1 MSLITTIIIPLRVGQ
16 RSEILRLQNQ
26 INSLDDASRQLPA
39 GVYTTF
45 RTYQKRYAVSLL
57 EHFDRLESSARLS
70 GTAISLDHE
79 RLRQELRSALNYFE
93 PTEARVRISVDLTV
107 NPGDVYLSLEELHTP
122 TVDQYRDGVAVI
134 TRKMH
139 RENPEAKA
147 TNFILEAEKVRH
159 EVNPQEINEVL
170 MISENDRVLEGLSSN
185 FFGIQNEVLSTAEEG
200 ILPGITRKM
209 VIEIAHQLGYFV
221 VYRNIRR
228 EELPKLD
235 EAFITSAS
243 RAILPVTRINNRL
256 VGTGKVGN
264 ITRRLQIAFQ
274 KNLDA
279 MLDLI

>member
-1 MSLITTIIIPLRVGQ
+1 MQPIKTIIIPIRLGQ
-16 RSEILRLQNQ
+16 KSEILRLKNQ

-57 EHFDRLESSARLS
+57 EHFDRLENSARLS
-70 GTAISLDHE
+70 GTVIALDYE
-79 RLRQELRSALNYFE
+79 RLRQELRNALSLFE
-93 PTEARVRISVDLTV
+93 PTEARVRFSVDLTV

-122 TVDQYRDGVAVI
+122 SVDQYRDGVAVI

-139 RENPEAKA
+139 RENPVAKA
-147 TNFILEAEKVRH
+147 TNFIMEAEKIRH
-159 EVNPQEINEVL
+159 EINPQEINEVL
-170 MISENDRVLEGLSSN
+170 MISEDDRVLEGLSSN
-185 FFGIQNEVLSTAEEG
+185 FFGIQNEVLITAEEG

-209 VIEIAHQLGYFV
+209 AIEIARQLGYFV

-243 RAILPVTRINNRL
+243 RAILPVTRINNRP

-264 ITRRLQIAFQ
+264 ITRRLQVAFQ

-279 MLDLI
+279 SLELI

>member
-159 EVNPQEINEVL
+159 EINPQEINEVL
-170 MISENDRVLEGLSSN
+170 MISEDDHVLEGLSSN
-185 FFGIQNEVLSTAEEG
+185 FFGIQNEVLITAEEG

-209 VIEIAHQLGYFV
+209 AIEIARQLGYFV
-221 VYRNIRR
+221 VYRNIQR

-264 ITRRLQIAFQ
+264 TTRKLQIAFQ

-279 MLDLI
+279 ALELI

>member
-159 EVNPQEINEVL
+159 EINPQEINEVL
-170 MISENDRVLEGLSSN
+170 MISEDDHVLEGLSSN
-185 FFGIQNEVLSTAEEG
+185 FFGIQNEVLITAEEG

-209 VIEIAHQLGYFV
+209 TIEIARQLGYFV
-221 VYRNIRR
+221 VYRNIQR

-264 ITRRLQIAFQ
+264 TTRKLQIAFQ

-279 MLDLI
+279 ALELI

>member
-159 EVNPQEINEVL
+159 EINPQEINEVL
-170 MISENDRVLEGLSSN
+170 MISEDDHVLEGLSSN
-185 FFGIQNEVLSTAEEG
+185 FFGIQNEVLITAEEG

-209 VIEIAHQLGYFV
+209 AIEIARQLGYFV
-221 VYRNIRR
+221 VYRNIQR

-243 RAILPVTRINNRL
+243 RAILPVTRINNRP

-264 ITRRLQIAFQ
+264 ITRELQVAFQ

-279 MLDLI
+279 SLELI

>member
-1 MSLITTIIIPLRVGQ
+1 MSPITTIKLPIPPGQ
-16 RSEILRLQNQ
+16 KSEILRLENQ
-26 INSLDDASRQLPA
+26 TNSLDDASRQLPA

-45 RTYQKRYAVSLL
+45 RTYQKRYAISLL

-70 GTAISLDHE
+70 DTVIALDYE
-79 RLRQELRSALNYFE
+79 RLRQELRNALSLFE
-93 PTEARVRISVDLTV
+93 PTEARVRISIDLTI
-107 NPGDVYLSLEELHTP
+107 NPGDVYISLEELHTP
-122 TVDQYRDGVAVI
+122 SIDQYRDGVAVI

-139 RENPEAKA
+139 RANPLAKA

-159 EVNPQEINEVL
+159 EVNQKEINEVL
-170 MISENDRVLEGLSSN
+170 MISEDDLVLEGLSSN
-185 FFGIQNEVLSTAEEG
+185 FFGIQNEVLITAEEG

-209 VIEIAHQLGYFV
+209 TIDIARQLGLFV
-221 VYRNIRR
+221 DYRNIRR

-256 VGTGKVGN
+256 IGTGKVGT
-264 ITRRLQIAFQ
+264 ITRRLQVAFQ

-279 MLDLI
+279 SLDLI

>member
-159 EVNPQEINEVL
+159 EINPQEINEVL
-170 MISENDRVLEGLSSN
+170 MISEDDHVLEGLSSN
-185 FFGIQNEVLSTAEEG
+185 FFGIQNEVLITAEEG

-209 VIEIAHQLGYFV
+209 AIEIARQLGYFV
-221 VYRNIRR
+221 VYRNIQR

-264 ITRRLQIAFQ
+264 TTRELQVAFQ
-274 KNLDA
+274 KILDA
-279 MLDLI
+279 SLELI

>member
-1 MSLITTIIIPLRVGQ
+1 MQPIKTLIIPIRLGQ
-16 RSEILRLQNQ
+16 KSEILRLENQ

-57 EHFDRLESSARLS
+57 EHFDRLENSARLS
-70 GTAISLDHE
+70 GTVIALDYE
-79 RLRQELRSALNYFE
+79 RLRQELRNALSLFE
-93 PTEARVRISVDLTV
+93 PTEARVRFSVDLTV
-107 NPGDVYLSLEELHTP
+107 NPGDVYISLEELHTP
-122 TVDQYRDGVAVI
+122 SVDQYRDGVAVI

-139 RENPEAKA
+139 RENPVAKA
-147 TNFILEAEKVRH
+147 TNFIMEAEKIRH
-159 EVNPQEINEVL
+159 EINPQEINEVL
-170 MISENDRVLEGLSSN
+170 MISEDDRVLEGLSSN
-185 FFGIQNEVLSTAEEG
+185 FFGIQNEVLITAEEG

-209 VIEIAHQLGYFV
+209 AIEIARQLGYFV

-243 RAILPVTRINNRL
+243 RDILPVTRSNNRP

-264 ITRRLQIAFQ
+264 STRRLQVAFQ

-279 MLDLI
+279 SLELI